1 MELTARYTAAVEHA
15 RLAHQGVA
23 RKGTGV
29 PYLAHVVMVSGLV
42 LEHGGD
48 EDQAIAG
55 LLHDVAEDAGGA
67 ARLDDI
73 AREFGQGVAD
83 IVRDCSDSLVAD
95 RSGKEAWWP
104 RKVRY
109 LDHLGRVG
117 DRSLVVSAADK
128 THNCEA
134 IVADYR
140 EHGEDLWSRFN
151 PDAGRAGQMWYQ
163 RRVAEVL
170 GGRPAVP
177 PRLAVRLRAAID
189 ELTDLVQARIGE
201 AALAEDRATAS
212 EREAAARAGLAL
224 PAGAGW
230 LRRRWRRTRRR

>member
-1 MELTARYTAAVEHA
+1 MEAGVELSGRYTAALEHA
-15 RLAHQGVA
+15 RAAHRGAV
-23 RKGTGV
+23 RKGTRI

-42 LEHGGD
+42 LEHGCD

-67 ARLDDI
+67 ARLDAI
-73 AREFGQGVAD
+73 AREFGPAVAD

-95 RSGKEAWWP
+95 PTGKEAWWP

-109 LDHLGRVG
+109 LEHLERAGE
-117 DRSLVVSAADK
+117 RSLLVSAADK

-140 EHGEDLWSRFN
+140 EHGEALWSRFN

-170 GGRPAVP
+170 SGRPGVP
-177 PRLAVRLRAAID
+177 ERLAARLRGAVDDLTRLVTDRVGAAAVARD
-189 ELTDLVQARIGE
+189 E
-201 AALAEDRATAS
+201 ATAR
-212 EREAAARAGLAL
+212 EREAAARTG
-224 PAGAGW
+224 
-230 LRRRWRRTRRR
+230 